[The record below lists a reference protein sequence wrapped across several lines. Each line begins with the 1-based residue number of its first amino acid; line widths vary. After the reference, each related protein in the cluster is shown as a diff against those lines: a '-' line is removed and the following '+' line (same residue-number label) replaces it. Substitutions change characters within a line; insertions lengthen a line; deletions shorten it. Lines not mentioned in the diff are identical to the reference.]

1 MHHCE
6 IFGRHHLP
14 SAVTLI
20 HTSHTRCLS
29 LIQQQQ
35 AGMESEITAEK
46 DFPLNY
52 LNVLGD
58 LKNHTMPF
66 SPLPP
71 IPVGSGGLHPT
82 KNTPSVSG
90 SQE

>member
-6 IFGRHHLP
+6 ISGRHHLP

-35 AGMESEITAEK
+35 PGTESEITAEK

-52 LNVLGD
+52 LNVLSN
-58 LKNHTMPF
+58 LKNHTMLF
-66 SPLPP
+66 PLPP
-71 IPVGSGGLHPT
+71 VPVGLGVLHPT
-82 KNTPSVSG
+82 KNTPSVAVSE
-90 SQE
+90 Q